1 MEKNQIFTLNC
12 DTAILNLD
20 FVIHPVP
27 GGKIRSPV
35 LQHDHPRKTFGPVIQ
50 IFLIRKAP
58 RLNPVMAPL
67 EAAFAPP
74 LQTLASISIIPECQQ
89 PDIVPAEFFFSPA
102 RTLRKAM
109 RNNQNRLLSHLLID
123 WSRVTVKEKIRI

>member
-1 MEKNQIFTLNC
+1 MEKNQIITVDRGN
-12 DTAILNLD
+12 AILNFD

-27 GGKIRSPV
+27 RGKIRSPV
-35 LQHDHPRKTFGPVIQ
+35 LQNDHVLKTLSPVIQ

-58 RLNPVMAPL
+58 RLNPVITPL
-67 EAAFAPP
+67 ETAFAPP
-74 LQTLASISIIPECQQ
+74 PQSLASISIIPERQK
-89 PDIVPAEFFFSPA
+89 PDIVSAEFFFLPM

-109 RNNQNRLLSHLLID
+109 RNNQNRLLSHLFID